1 MKVEYSKAFVKAVR
15 KLSGKVLD
23 SVRNAIQGVMEARC
37 IDEITDCKK
46 LVGYDF
52 VYRIRIGSYRAFFT
66 FHVHIENDVVMF
78 EYLLP
83 RGEAY
88 DKKNQEK
95 TVPSV
100 STIETKAAMATP
112 DFPALELIPD
122 HLLKFRLNPAYFSL
136 FSLKLPF
143 KYTISHHS
151 KYKCL

>member
-52 VYRIRIGSYRAFFT
+52 
-66 FHVHIENDVVMF
+66 
-78 EYLLP
+78 
-83 RGEAY
+83 GEAY

-95 TVPSV
+95 LRR
-100 STIETKAAMATP
+100 IDE
-112 DFPALELIPD
+112 
-122 HLLKFRLNPAYFSL
+122 
-136 FSLKLPF
+136 
-143 KYTISHHS
+143 
-151 KYKCL
+151 

>member
-15 KLSGKVLD
+15 KLSGKMLD
-23 SVRNAIQGVMEARC
+23 SVRNAIQEVIEARC

-52 VYRIRIGSYRAFFT
+52 VYRIRIGSYRAFF
-66 FHVHIENDVVMF
+66 DVVMF

-95 TVPSV
+95 
-100 STIETKAAMATP
+100 
-112 DFPALELIPD
+112 L
-122 HLLKFRLNPAYFSL
+122 
-136 FSLKLPF
+136 
-143 KYTISHHS
+143 HHIDE
-151 KYKCL
+151 